1 MFEHDIT
8 EYAKDGRL
16 CGPNDGK
23 KYRMRELI
31 DEVKWLGRPLTE
43 KEAIRFERSLL
54 EQSENEREKYIINY
68 KSISCKKRRI

>member
-16 CGPNDGK
+16 CEPNDGP

-31 DEVKWLGRPLTE
+31 DEVKRLGRPLTE
-43 KEAIRFERSLL
+43 KEAIRFER
-54 EQSENEREKYIINY
+54 KDA
-68 KSISCKKRRI
+68 